1 MAVADRLKGLG
12 QNTAEEFF
20 QTLLY
25 FTAFEEARHII
36 SGLTKDI
43 EDPALREA
51 VESALNVLAFGLIF
65 ELMRMEENFIERIFN
80 IASSLVIALLGYGRL
95 IKQRFF
101 RGGRGIKGVF
111 KALFGGFL
119 DNSTAVAQVVVSQTT
134 NQMLARQSVYN
145 SAGSQGL
152 FGDYMDTKRYIVD
165 REKYHLEV
173 ADKMTK
179 RYIETLLFKLF
190 TANFTEQDKT
200 ILRKILNK
208 SSVDIEDINKIS
220 EFMFVRDSQG
230 KVVGLSKAF
239 LELLN
244 GLGYLHN
251 KGGN

>member
-1 MAVADRLKGLG
+1 MAVEKLKSLG
-12 QNTAEEFF
+12 ENTAQEFF
-20 QTLLY
+20 ETLIY
-25 FTAFEEARHII
+25 FVAFEEARQII
-36 SGLTKDI
+36 EGLTKDI
-43 EDPALREA
+43 ENPAIREA

-65 ELMRMEENFIERIFN
+65 ELIRVEEVFIERIFG
-80 IASSLVIALLGYGRL
+80 IAEALVIALLGYGKAIRD
-95 IKQRFF
+95 RFL
-101 RGGRGIKGVF
+101 RGGKGIKGIF
-111 KALFGGFL
+111 RALFGGLF

-134 NQMLARQSVYN
+134 NQMLARQSIYN

-152 FGDYMDTKRYIVD
+152 FGAYMDTKRYIVD

-200 ILRKILNK
+200 ILKKILNK
-208 SSVDIEDINKIS
+208 PSVDIEDINKVS

-230 KVVGLSKAF
+230 KIVGLSKAF